1 MPPSVG
7 ASEEGRGQGAV
18 GQMPGLGLGQE
29 EESVKLQEYRVYHRY
44 APRPLT
50 DCAQYVRAVK
60 I

>member
-1 MPPSVG
+1 MPPLVR
-7 ASEEGRGQGAV
+7 ASEALRERADGDGPRLGR
-18 GQMPGLGLGQE
+18 E
-29 EESVKLQEYRVYHRY
+29 DYEESVKLQEYRVYHRY